1 MNTTDIP
8 ALAGLLTSER
18 LTRTRLADGSG
29 VILHLD
35 ELEVLTLNE
44 TGQFLVE
51 LLADGV
57 DTLEGLA
64 LALADEFE
72 VELETARRDAAVFVE
87 ELAGHLRSALSGEGG
102 PRPG

>member
-8 ALAGLLTSER
+8 ALAGLLSSER

-51 LLADGV
+51 LLVEGV
-57 DTLEGLA
+57 DTLDGLA
-64 LALADEFE
+64 LALAGEFE
-72 VELETARRDAAVFVE
+72 VDPETARRDAAAFLG
-87 ELAGHLRSALSGEGG
+87 ELAEHLRSALAGADG
-102 PRPG
+102 P